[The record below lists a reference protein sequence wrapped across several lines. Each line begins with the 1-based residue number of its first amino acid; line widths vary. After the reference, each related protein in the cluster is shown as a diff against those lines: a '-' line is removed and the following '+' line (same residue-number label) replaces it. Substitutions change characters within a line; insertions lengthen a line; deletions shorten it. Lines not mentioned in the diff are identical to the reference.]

1 MPRLQQPWHCMKSR
15 AIGTERQKSLDRFDI
30 VLTFGIGIRIILPS
44 GIAEADSVP
53 IQKNRIHR

>member
-1 MPRLQQPWHCMKSR
+1 MKSR